1 MTPSRAL
8 FVSLTESLVLVVF
21 LLTAQAQDWPVRP
34 IRFIVPF
41 PAGGSTDVGARVIAD
56 YLSRVLGLQIVIENK
71 SGANGNLAI
80 EAAAKSAPDGYTIL
94 VSTEAVI
101 TNPHVYQMR
110 IDPLKDLVPV
120 IQLSRQPIALAAHP
134 SLGVST
140 LAEVTALAKQQ
151 PGLRFATG
159 SGFGSLQGMVVLW
172 YAQLAGI
179 SMEQVPYRGGSPAI
193 NDLIAGHIKLGS
205 LGSTPLLPHYQAGTL
220 KLLAQSMQTRSPT
233 LPDVPTYQEA
243 GMKGLVVD
251 QWLGVFVP
259 AGTPPTIAARLNTEI
274 GKALGDE
281 KVRKSFT
288 EQAQDPVGGTAEQF
302 ANLVREDYN
311 KYARLVK
318 ELHINA
324 N

>member
-1 MTPSRAL
+1 MTPSRTL
-8 FVSLTESLVLVVF
+8 FVSLTGSLVLVVS

-56 YLSRVLGLQIVIENK
+56 YLSRVLDLQIVIENK

-80 EAAAKSAPDGYTIL
+80 EAAAKSAPDGYTVL
-94 VSTEAVI
+94 VSTDAVS
-101 TNPHVYQMR
+101 TNPHVYNMS
-110 IDPLKDLVPV
+110 IDPLKNLVPV
-120 IQLSRQPIALAAHP
+120 IQLSRQPIALAAHA
-134 SLGVST
+134 SLGVNT
-140 LAEVTALAKQQ
+140 LAELTAMAKQH

-179 SMEQVPYRGGSPAI
+179 SMEQVPYRGGNQAI
-193 NDLIAGHIKLGS
+193 NDLIAGHITLGS

-220 KLLAQSMQTRSPT
+220 KLLAQSMQTRSPI
-233 LPDVPTYQEA
+233 LPDIPTYQEA
-243 GMKGLVVD
+243 GMKGLIVD

-259 AGTPPTIAARLNTEI
+259 SGTPPAIAARLNTEI
-274 GKALGDE
+274 GKAYL
-281 KVRKSFT
+281 VH
-288 EQAQDPVGGTAEQF
+288 QDYE
-302 ANLVREDYN
+302 

-318 ELHINA
+318 DLHIKA